1 MSYQSF
7 LNEIIHGQWQSLETS
22 LANAI
27 HNSPNNPELL
37 SCAAHLSLCQGYPK
51 RSRILA
57 EKALGIHPDYIPAL
71 LELALI
77 DFYQGDLETSLH
89 KLKAIS
95 PQSISKCHPASLAKT
110 YLQFVFDDDS
120 IKKKFFDITQI
131 DFFSTWLGTPEAFD
145 SFIDV
150 IKSPESMPS
159 FDSNQLSAWA
169 NQILATNNKLAANFF
184 AKFCLLLAPTAADS
198 FLAVGCIY
206 LHLGY
211 LEGASRALHE
221 AAFRQAQDSNAV
233 LWLTLSL
240 YCRQQRYP
248 EALDII
254 SKLIDANA
262 MTLDCLGIYIDLQIR
277 CGAELSFIE
286 QELQACL
293 AIDGAHENLVL
304 RASAIRLALYTGEI
318 DNNNALQNVLTDTAL
333 MQCAAGKYL
342 YAQLVRDIDPHQA
355 EKAAEQAYSIAPFH
369 PDAANWASGSE
380 ENKTVFEYM
389 GLFLPTEHEGCAW
402 PNQIQLNLLK
412 VIFADTSE
420 EILNRWQ
427 KFLDQFDLSRLD
439 AGCYRLLP
447 MLHIQLTRLCSR
459 TQWPRKEMLK
469 GVWKK
474 SFLEN
479 TTRLKLMLDMTKTL
493 NADGVKFI
501 LLKGLA
507 NAIGLYG
514 DLGARPMSDIDIL
527 IKPKDLENCHQSLIE
542 QGWHTDTPPSPARK
556 RFQYASTYYHA
567 NGGNL
572 DLHWRPAEE
581 FTSDYYDPNDLG
593 TTSQFAWMGKTFD
606 ALNPTTNLA
615 CTILHGC
622 AWNHLSPVRWISDSL
637 LLLKDTKNPIDWTS
651 FEALVDRYHFRH
663 VTHAGLRFLAQEF
676 PGVAHLIPK
685 CLLESEPHP
694 EETTLLNIRCRS
706 RSATSSCD
714 EILILASKARKQFN
728 LDRSDQFWACA
739 NHLAPQE
746 VDQLKEHGIRW
757 MPHYDPQIFDAEINE
772 NRANNCLVFDAN
784 RNGYLQTVCR
794 LQLI

>member
-1 MSYQSF
+1 LNYQSF
-7 LNEIIHGQWQSLETS
+7 LNEIIHGQWQSLGTS

-27 HNSPNNPELL
+27 RNSPNNPELL

-95 PQSISKCHPASLAKT
+95 PQSISKSHPASLAKT
-110 YLQFVFDDDS
+110 YLQFVLDDDS
-120 IKKKFFDITQI
+120 INKKSFDITQI
-131 DFFSTWLGTPEAFD
+131 DFFGTWLGTPEVID

-150 IKSPESMPS
+150 IKNPESMPS
-159 FDSNQLSAWA
+159 FDSTQLSAWA

-184 AKFCLLLAPTAADS
+184 AKFCQILAPTAADS

-254 SKLIDANA
+254 SKLIDNNA
-262 MTLDCLGIYIDLQIR
+262 MTLDGLGIYIDLHIR
-277 CGAELSFIE
+277 CGAEPGFIE
-286 QELQACL
+286 RELQACL
-293 AIDGAHENLVL
+293 TVEGALENPVL
-304 RASAIRLALYTGEI
+304 RASAIRLALYKDKL
-318 DNNNALQNVLTDTAL
+318 DNKGALQQVLSDTPL

-342 YAQLVRDIDPHQA
+342 YAHLIRDTDPHLA
-355 EKAAEQAYSIAPFH
+355 NKVSEQAYSISPFH
-369 PDAANWASGSE
+369 PDAGHWVSVNE

-402 PNQIQLNLLK
+402 PNQIQLDLLHI
-412 VIFADTSE
+412 IFANTSE
-420 EILNRWQ
+420 GMLNRWQ
-427 KFLDQFDLSRLD
+427 KFLDDYDLTRLD

-447 MLHIQLTRLCSR
+447 KLHVQLTRLCSDK
-459 TQWPRKEMLK
+459 QWPRKEMLK

-479 TTRLKLMLDMTKTL
+479 TTRLKLMFDITNTL
-493 NADGVKFI
+493 NAVGIQFV

-527 IKPKDLENCHQSLIE
+527 IQPEELESCHQSLIE
-542 QGWHTDTPPSPARK
+542 QGWHTETPPSPARK
-556 RFQYASTYYHA
+556 RFQYASTYYHP

-581 FTSDYYDPNDLG
+581 FTSDYYDHNDLG
-593 TTSQFAWMGKTFD
+593 TTFQFTWMGKTLN

-637 LLLKDTKNPIDWTS
+637 LLLKGTSNPIDWTA
-651 FEALVDRYHFRH
+651 FEALVDRYNFRY
-663 VTHAGLRFLAQEF
+663 VTHAGLRFLAQQF
-676 PGVAHLIPK
+676 PDVAHLIPK
-685 CLLESEPHP
+685 YLLESEPHP
-694 EETTLLNIRCRS
+694 EETILLKIRCQS
-706 RSATSSCD
+706 RSAPSSCD

-746 VDQLKEHGIRW
+746 IDQLKEHGIRW
-757 MPHYDPQIFDAEINE
+757 VPHYDPQIFDAEISE